1 MSTQS
6 DPQSTKP
13 HVKPK
18 HAKAFLQRYGRR
30 ILGSYGGKLDKL
42 FNAASQRL
50 NIPWSGTKAHGYE
63 LLGILYGRCKGVPG
77 VTKDRQ
83 PSKSKNT
90 QPFAVSDEFLSSYE
104 WRALRM
110 RVLIRCGARCQCCGQ
125 SAKDGVVIHVDHI
138 KPRRKYPELA
148 LEESNLQVLCEV
160 CNHGKGNW
168 DETNWS
174 EPQTVELP
182 PERYEPIWSKRV
194 N

>member
-1 MSTQS
+1 MSTPS
-6 DPQSTKP
+6 KSTKSP
-13 HVKPK
+13 L
-18 HAKAFLQRYGRR
+18 HAKAFIQKHCRQV
-30 ILGSYGGKLDKL
+30 LGLPGCKLSIV
-42 FNAASQRL
+42 FTAAAKRVAVMW
-50 NIPWSGTKAHGYE
+50 NGTKSDGYRI
-63 LLGILYGRCKGVPG
+63 LGILYGQ
-77 VTKDRQ
+77 TKDQ
-83 PSKSKNT
+83 YAPAAKKSNPSKAIQKIN
-90 QPFAVSDEFLSSYE
+90 PISDEFLSSYE

-110 RVLIRCGARCQCCGQ
+110 RVLLRCGARCQCCGQ

-148 LEESNLQVLCEV
+148 LVESNLQVLCEV

-182 PERYEPIWSKRV
+182 GDRVAPMWSKRI